1 MIESIIIN
9 NKAYFFSM
17 RSPHQIQDITK
28 FCCPESDGS
37 VLGID
42 KRFNLHDLW
51 VTDSCYKDTWIVNRA
66 TGNHQVFLG
75 PLMFHFTRGKS
86 TFSCI
91 ALQMMAVA
99 NDWHQHKWVNLQR
112 FQSLDSGSKSAV
124 LCSSLGSTWWKKN
137 LDGLFGKA
145 NVVYREEITPRTES
159 WKIYTVMRK
168 AHMKGSVW

>member
-28 FCCPESDGS
+28 FCCPERDGS

-42 KRFNLHDLW
+42 TRFNLHDLW
-51 VTDSCYKDTWIVNRA
+51 VTDSCYKNTRIVNRA

-75 PLMFHFTRGKS
+75 PLMFHFTKGES

-99 NDWHQHKWVNLQR
+99 NDWHQHK
-112 FQSLDSGSKSAV
+112 
-124 LCSSLGSTWWKKN
+124 
-137 LDGLFGKA
+137 
-145 NVVYREEITPRTES
+145 
-159 WKIYTVMRK
+159 
-168 AHMKGSVW
+168 